1 MDKSY
6 GKQDKKPDAIL
17 LLLVLFLTIF
27 GLVILYSASSYNGRV
42 RFHDSA
48 YYFKKQLFATALGLM
63 AMYLVSTI
71 DYHIF
76 VEGAPF
82 LYIMSLILS
91 TAVLLA
97 GQEINGSKRWLNL
110 GPFSFQPS
118 EFAKAAGGTFFWHG
132 RSAAAKKRLLDP
144 VYVQD
149 NGNATSDSR
158 TGGF

>member
-1 MDKSY
+1 MDKLY

-71 DYHIF
+71 DYHISVVGRRF
-76 VEGAPF
+76 F
-82 LYIMSLILS
+82 ILC
-91 TAVLLA
+91 L
-97 GQEINGSKRWLNL
+97 
-110 GPFSFQPS
+110 
-118 EFAKAAGGTFFWHG
+118 
-132 RSAAAKKRLLDP
+132 
-144 VYVQD
+144 
-149 NGNATSDSR
+149 
-158 TGGF
+158 